1 MDLMT
6 NKFIPLASRRKE
18 ELEEL
23 CEGFEI
29 VIPEDCS
36 TKKALVILLEEN
48 GVTNKSL
55 KMLETEDQRPKT
67 AEDERESFVRAKDD
81 ECVVAMDRTNPSFGF
96 GKYEFTQ
103 ERRYV
108 VMKKEEARELI
119 GSLPG
124 FRVATI
130 DEVLGKFR
138 V

>member
-1 MDLMT
+1 MT

-29 VIPEDCS
+29 AIPEDCS
-36 TKKALVILLEEN
+36 TRRDLIILLEEN

-55 KMLETEDQRPKT
+55 KVMETEDQKPKT
-67 AEDERESFVRAKDD
+67 EADEKESFVRAKDD
-81 ECVVAMDRTNPSFGF
+81 ECVVAMDRSNPSFGF

-103 ERRYV
+103 DRRYV
-108 VMKKEEARELI
+108 VMKKEEAHRLI
-119 GSLPG
+119 SSLPG

-138 V
+138 A